1 MTGGRVIVLGATGR
15 NFGAGMSGGIAY
27 VFDPEET
34 FATRLNPEMVSLEA
48 LEDED
53 VEFLQSTLRVHW
65 AETDSSVARAIL
77 DAGNDALGHF
87 RKVMPKDY
95 RKVLEATA
103 AAVAA
108 GTDIDEAI
116 MEAARG

>member
-1 MTGGRVIVLGATGR
+1 
-15 NFGAGMSGGIAY
+15 
-27 VFDPEET
+27 
-34 FATRLNPEMVSLEA
+34 
-48 LEDED
+48 
-53 VEFLQSTLRVHW
+53 
-65 AETDSSVARAIL
+65 
-77 DAGNDALGHF
+77 
-87 RKVMPKDY
+87 MPKDY

>member
-1 MTGGRVIVLGATGR
+1 
-15 NFGAGMSGGIAY
+15 
-27 VFDPEET
+27 
-34 FATRLNPEMVSLEA
+34 MVSLEA